1 MFDTPVI
8 IKQLNLNNKKLIDIA
23 EYLEKTTKEKHHYS
37 NRGGWQSNLVQNM
50 EDLNDFKINILSIL
64 NENLTFA
71 QIWFNINYKNNYNIL
86 HNHGPFKWS
95 GNYYI
100 KTHKNCGNLY
110 LRDPRQGVVFS
121 SLYGNP
127 DKEIKIN
134 EGMVIIFPSYLE
146 HYVGQNYSDE
156 KRIGISFDLI

>member
-1 MFDTPVI
+1 MD
-8 IKQLNLNNKKLIDIA
+8 
-23 EYLEKTTKEKHHYS
+23 E
-37 NRGGWQSNLVQNM
+37 
-50 EDLNDFKINILSIL
+50 LNDFKENILSVL

-71 QIWFNINYKNNYNIL
+71 QIWFNINYKYNYNIL

-100 KTHKNCGNLY
+100 KTPENCGNLF

-127 DKEIKIN
+127 DKEIKVN
-134 EGMVIIFPSYLE
+134 EGMLIIFPSYVE

-156 KRIGISFDLI
+156 KRIGISFDLV